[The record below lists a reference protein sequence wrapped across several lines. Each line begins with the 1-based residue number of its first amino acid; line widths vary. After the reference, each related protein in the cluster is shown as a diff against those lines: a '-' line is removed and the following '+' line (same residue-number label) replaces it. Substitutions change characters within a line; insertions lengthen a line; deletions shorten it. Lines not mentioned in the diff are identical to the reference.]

1 MLKMS
6 AVTTAQRR
14 VRIVTPYFLP
24 DDALAST
31 LALAALRG
39 VRVEIIVAERSDHR
53 VLDWAMR
60 DGLLAMVRAGCH
72 VLWSA
77 PPFNHAKLMTVDGA
91 WCLMGS
97 ANWDMRSLRLN
108 FELNVEML
116 DPALATR
123 IDALIDETP
132 TRPATLRELLART
145 VPVRLRDA
153 ACRLLLPYL

>member
-1 MLKMS
+1 MS
-6 AVTTAQRR
+6 ALAAAQRR

-24 DDALAST
+24 DDALASA

-39 VRVEIIVAERSDHR
+39 VRVEIVVSMRSDHL

-60 DGLLAMVRAGCH
+60 DGLLAMIRAGCQ

-77 PPFNHAKLMTVDGA
+77 PPFNHAKMMTVDDA
-91 WCLMGS
+91 WCLIGS

-108 FELNVEML
+108 FELNVALL
-116 DPALATR
+116 DPALAAR

-132 TRPATLRELLART
+132 TRPATMRELIARP
-145 VPVRLRDA
+145 VAVRLRDA

>member
-1 MLKMS
+1 
-6 AVTTAQRR
+6 
-14 VRIVTPYFLP
+14 
-24 DDALAST
+24 
-31 LALAALRG
+31 
-39 VRVEIIVAERSDHR
+39 VRVEIIVAERSDHV

-60 DGLLAMVRAGCH
+60 DGLLAMLRAGCQ

-77 PPFNHAKLMTVDGA
+77 PPFNHAKMMTVDGA
-91 WCLMGS
+91 WCLVGS

-108 FELNVEML
+108 FELDVELL
-116 DPALATR
+116 DPSLAAR

-132 TRPATLRELLART
+132 TRPATLREMLARP